1 MNLGKQTN
9 SDVQVKDLNSDNGVE
24 ILITK
29 LKSFFTKKLNLS
41 SIPCLQKLNC
51 LRDLK
56 TLIYQR
62 FYQRV

>member
-29 LKSFFTKKLNLS
+29 LKSFFTKKLNLR
-41 SIPCLQKLNC
+41 SIPCL
-51 LRDLK
+51 
-56 TLIYQR
+56 
-62 FYQRV
+62 

>member
-29 LKSFFTKKLNLS
+29 LNSFFTKKLNLS
-41 SIPCLQKLNC
+41 SIPCL
-51 LRDLK
+51 
-56 TLIYQR
+56 
-62 FYQRV
+62 